1 MAKAIL
7 TVVLVILLNVLVG
20 CHPAESGRSRLI
32 PRQETMTIT
41 APLDITGIKDIDIIE
56 RMAFN
61 RQAYMTDVHSLMAY
75 YKKTGDN
82 IKYGWAKDELNRLEA
97 MPQYDYLIIAS
108 IAPPSLRATN
118 RIADAELIYI
128 EGRRLEKKAKAFPP
142 FTNRDEMRLA
152 LDKYEEL
159 IEKHP
164 SSDRID
170 DAAYRAGAIS
180 NYFKDYSIALI
191 YYQRTYQWNADTR
204 YPARYK
210 AAYILDKRLSRRD
223 EALDLYRASLEKEKL
238 AAKTKEFVQERINY
252 LAKSSVKLK
261 DIK

>member
-1 MAKAIL
+1 M
-7 TVVLVILLNVLVG
+7 
-20 CHPAESGRSRLI
+20 E
-32 PRQETMTIT
+32 ET
-41 APLDITGIKDIDIIE
+41 APLVDVTTIKDTDIIE

-61 RQAYMTDVHSLMAY
+61 RKAYMTDVHSLMAY
-75 YKKTGDN
+75 YEKIGDN
-82 IKYGWAKDELNRLEA
+82 IKHGWAKDELNRLEA

-128 EGRRLEKKAKAFPP
+128 EAKRLEKKAKVAMVIY
-142 FTNRDEMRLA
+142 NKDELRLA
-152 LDKYEEL
+152 LGKYEEL

-170 DAAYRAGAIS
+170 DAAYRAGGIS
-180 NYFKDYSIALI
+180 SYFKDYSIALL

-210 AAYILDKRLSRRD
+210 AAHILDKRLYRRP

-238 AAKTKEFVQERINY
+238 APKTKEFVQKRISF
-252 LAKSSVKLK
+252 LSKSGEKLK